1 LSFETAFENV
11 TPDGIRC
18 TEREREREIMLFI
31 GKPQGRSRMI
41 SKWHTLYKTDQVTKE
56 SKYPAGQYRD
66 SQIRLIL
73 KADFPY

>member
-11 TPDGIRC
+11 TPNGIRC
-18 TEREREREIMLFI
+18 TERKREREIMSFI
-31 GKPQGRSRMI
+31 GKPKGGSRMI
-41 SKWHTLYKTDQVTKE
+41 SKWDTLYKTDQVTEE
-56 SKYPAGQYRD
+56 SNYLAGDYRD